1 MDISY
6 GQTQQTSARQEHT
19 LAAHQFQGLDLLAA
33 TALELEAK
41 IVAEQET
48 NPVLEVE
55 LPDGNEGAV
64 NDPFEEYYGGTTGD
78 ERAEDYNEDRDG
90 FNETLE
96 HYTERGED
104 FFSGGNDPDMDER
117 RQHFFDSITTEI
129 SLQEQLLEQLR
140 FSDCPDRL
148 KTAAEEIIGNIGD
161 NGFFESALSEVAQSC
176 LCSVEDAQE
185 ALTLIQS
192 FDPPGIG
199 ARDLK
204 ECLLLQIARDPGKY
218 DPRLQELIAD
228 HLDDVG
234 KNRLPQV
241 AKAMNISMDELQ
253 ELRAEL
259 KTLSPHP
266 VSNIASGRIDYVR
279 PEVTVFRDEDGE
291 YRVRS
296 EKDLIPRLT
305 LNPAYLEMLEDP
317 DTPEDAKSYIREK
330 VNAAKLLMRSLEQR
344 TGTIERIAELIVA
357 GQHDFFENGM
367 ESLLPMT
374 MRELAEK
381 INRDES
387 TVSRAIANKY
397 MRTPRGLVPFRTFF
411 TTSGFTGDNG
421 NEVSSHG
428 IKEIIRAAVDG
439 EDPASPLSDQDISL
453 LLKEKGF
460 AVARRTVAKY
470 REELGIASSQGRKV
484 YR

>member
-1 MDISY
+1 MNISH
-6 GQTQQTSARQEHT
+6 GQTQQIAARQEHT
-19 LAAHQFQGLDLLAA
+19 LAAHQFQGLDLLTA

-41 IVAEQET
+41 IVAEQEI

-55 LPDGNEGAV
+55 LPEN
-64 NDPFEEYYGGTTGD
+64 NDTVSDPYGEYYGGTTGD
-78 ERAEDYNEDRDG
+78 ERAEDYSDDRDG

-96 HYTERGED
+96 RYTERGED
-104 FFSGGNDPDMDER
+104 FFSGGSDPDLDER
-117 RQHFFDSITTEI
+117 RQHFFDSITSEI

-140 FSDCPDRL
+140 FSDCPENLR
-148 KTAAEEIIGNIGD
+148 AVAEEIIGNIGD
-161 NGFFESALSEVAQSC
+161 NGFFESAVSEVAQSC
-176 LCSVEDAQE
+176 LCPLEDAE
-185 ALTLIQS
+185 KALSLIQT

-218 DPRLQELIAD
+218 DPRLKELIAN

-241 AKAMNISMDELQ
+241 AKAMNISLDELRI
-253 ELRAEL
+253 LRTEL

-266 VSNIASGRIDYVR
+266 VTNLSAGRINYVR
-279 PEVTVFRDEDGE
+279 PEVTVLRNEDGE
-291 YRVRS
+291 YRVKP
-296 EKDLIPRLT
+296 EKEHLPRLT
-305 LNPAYLEMLEDP
+305 LNPTYLEMLDDP

-330 VNAAKLLMRSLEQR
+330 VNAAKLLMRSLDQR
-344 TGTIERIAELIVA
+344 TSTIERIAELIVA

-367 ESLLPMT
+367 ESLRPMT
-374 MRELAEK
+374 MRELADK

-397 MRTPRGLVPFRTFF
+397 MSTPHGLVPFRAFF
-411 TTSGFTGDNG
+411 TTSGFTGSDG

-428 IKEIIRAAVDG
+428 IKEIIRSAVDE
-439 EDPASPLSDQDISL
+439 EDPASPLSDQDIST

-460 AVARRTVAKY
+460 DVARRTVAKY

-484 YR
+484 YRG